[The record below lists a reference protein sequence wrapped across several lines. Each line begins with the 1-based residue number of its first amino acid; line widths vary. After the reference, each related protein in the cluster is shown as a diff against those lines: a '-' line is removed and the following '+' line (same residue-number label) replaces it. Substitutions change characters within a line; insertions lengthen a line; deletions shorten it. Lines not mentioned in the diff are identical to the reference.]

1 MGKLAVGIISLLV
14 GLIVGA
20 IGALTVGGGAMAGVG
35 IATGLS
41 SGVCMTVEAAENL
54 GLLTDEQVDQV
65 LARAV
70 ENLNAAVELPESGDT
85 KVVGS
90 AAECREFMDRLRAA
104 K

>member
-1 MGKLAVGIISLLV
+1 MGKLAVGIISLLA

-54 GLLTDEQVDQV
+54 GLLTAAPRS
-65 LARAV
+65 ARSSWIGCAPPS
-70 ENLNAAVELPESGDT
+70 EHLFAAWLT
-85 KVVGS
+85 H
-90 AAECREFMDRLRAA
+90 RA
-104 K
+104 